1 MILDNTVETIRSG
14 EGLPLHL
21 QVKAAI
27 SRWLT
32 DGTWK
37 PGEKLPTEGELSR
50 TFGVSE
56 GTVRQAVIAL
66 VKEGRLTRRS
76 GKGTFATRPNFDRS
90 FARFFRIRGSP
101 GNSGPEYAVELLEM
115 SIETPADASMAEQ
128 LGLAKNGRVMAIHR
142 VIKQDGTVVLH
153 YVSYLSQRRF
163 GTLQRGDIEGA
174 ALYDVL
180 ETRHGVHIVRA
191 VETLQARAARAQD
204 SKILGIQRG
213 LPVISIER
221 VAYTY
226 SDDVVEVR
234 RAVARSDQFK
244 YELELR

>member
-1 MILDNTVETIRSG
+1 MLLEKIRDRVSTA
-14 EGLPLHL
+14 EGTPLHL

-27 SRWLT
+27 LRGLT

-90 FARFFRIRGSP
+90 FARFFRIRG
-101 GNSGPEYAVELLEM
+101 GAGDSGPEYAVELLEM
-115 SIETPADASMAEQ
+115 STETPADASVAKQ
-128 LGLAKNGRVMAIHR
+128 LGLAKNGKVLAIHR

-153 YVSYLSQRRF
+153 YVSYVSQRRF

-174 ALYDVL
+174 AL
-180 ETRHGVHIVRA
+180 
-191 VETLQARAARAQD
+191 
-204 SKILGIQRG
+204 
-213 LPVISIER
+213 
-221 VAYTY
+221 
-226 SDDVVEVR
+226 
-234 RAVARSDQFK
+234 
-244 YELELR
+244 